1 MSQNNVSENMNL
13 LNESESYIIFE
24 NQKIRDNVTNL
35 NLDLNGNL
43 NMDSNNVHFG
53 ILNIKTN
60 KHDISILKKKIQH
73 IVFDV
78 DCSGSMSD
86 ICNDKRSK
94 MDHINHTIINMIM
107 FIVENP
113 ELMVF
118 ISVFAFDDKI
128 YTIIENEL
136 ISKENVE
143 TLVQQVRQIRPK
155 NTTNIEK
162 ALTNSKEYIQK
173 IYDCDVI
180 SKDNITITHIFMTDG
195 DANQGIT
202 IPEELL
208 QKCDLSISNIFIGFG
223 IDHNAYLLKVLS
235 SSNKNK
241 YYFVD
246 ALEKAGLVY
255 GEILHSIIY
264 KIMENIS
271 ISVKNGYIYDWKK
284 NVWTDNMIIDDLV
297 SDINK
302 VFHILS
308 ENPSECEVLIESN
321 NYLINEHFQ
330 YNIKSI
336 MNEKP
341 VQLHKYKYR
350 QRTQELM
357 FEVSKHNFNE
367 INIPVYN
374 HNNNYLLHSDTND
387 NPFYKERNEKNAL
400 LKEKMNA
407 LLEEMKKYCQ
417 PESESESETES
428 EKLDDMEKNFMK
440 LLCDDI
446 YMCLQTIDTRYG
458 AMYSCSRQVSQ
469 GEQRSYSAT
478 QAPNMNLMKKCI
490 IPKLQRSYA
499 FTGYNDDDDVLVHHN
514 FDYVG
519 SESSQ
524 DEYEEEKVEQDNK
537 EYTVSEEI
545 DTNPYTN
552 LSVLN
557 LMRCCSSTIDDNKL
571 FR

>member
-1 MSQNNVSENMNL
+1 MTQNNVSENMNL

-24 NQKIRDNVTNL
+24 NQKIGDNVTNL
-35 NLDLNGNL
+35 NLDLNRNL
-43 NMDSNNVHFG
+43 TMDLNNAHFG
-53 ILNIKTN
+53 ILSIKTN
-60 KHDISILKKKIQH
+60 KHDITFKKTQH

-86 ICNDKRSK
+86 ICNDTRSK

-107 FIVENP
+107 FIVEHP

-118 ISVFAFDDKI
+118 ISVFAFDDQI
-128 YTIIENEL
+128 YKIIENEL

-143 TLVQQVRQIRPK
+143 KLVQQVRQIRPK
-155 NTTNIEK
+155 NMTNIEK

-173 IYDCDVI
+173 IYDCGDVFG
-180 SKDNITITHIFMTDG
+180 KDNITITHIFMTDG
-195 DANQGIT
+195 DANQGVT
-202 IPEELL
+202 KPEELL

-223 IDHNAYLLKVLS
+223 IDHNAHLLKILS

-271 ISVKNGYIYDWKK
+271 ISIKNGYIYDWKK
-284 NVWTDNMIIDDLV
+284 NIWTDTMIIDDLV

-302 VFHILS
+302 VFHVLS
-308 ENPSECEVLIESN
+308 ENPSECEVSIESN
-321 NYLINEHFQ
+321 NYLINERFQ
-330 YNIKSI
+330 YNIKTI
-336 MNEKP
+336 INENP
-341 VQLHKYKYR
+341 VQLCKYKYR
-350 QRTQELM
+350 QRTQQLM
-357 FEVSKHNFNE
+357 FEVSEHNFNN
-367 INIPVYN
+367 INVPVYN
-374 HNNNYLLHSDTND
+374 HNNNYSLYSDSND

-400 LKEKMNA
+400 LKEKMNS
-407 LLEEMKKYCQ
+407 LLQEMKKYC
-417 PESESESETES
+417 ESVSVSETET

-478 QAPNMNLMKKCI
+478 RSQYEPN
-490 IPKLQRSYA
+490 
-499 FTGYNDDDDVLVHHN
+499 
-514 FDYVG
+514 
-519 SESSQ
+519 
-524 DEYEEEKVEQDNK
+524 EKMY
-537 EYTVSEEI
+537 YTKTSKVI
-545 DTNPYTN
+545 
-552 LSVLN
+552 
-557 LMRCCSSTIDDNKL
+557 C
-571 FR
+571 F

>member
-43 NMDSNNVHFG
+43 NMDLNNVHFG

-60 KHDISILKKKIQH
+60 KHDITILKKIQH

-94 MDHINHTIINMIM
+94 MEHINHTIINMIM
-107 FIVENP
+107 FIVEHP

-155 NTTNIEK
+155 NMTNIEK

-173 IYDCDVI
+173 IDCDVI
-180 SKDNITITHIFMTDG
+180 GKDNITITHIFMTDG
-195 DANQGIT
+195 DANEGIT
-202 IPEELL
+202 IPEDLL

-223 IDHNAYLLKVLS
+223 IDHNAHLLKVLS

-284 NVWTDNMIIDDLV
+284 NVWTDKIIIDYLV

-330 YNIKSI
+330 YNIKTI
-336 MNEKP
+336 INENP
-341 VQLHKYKYR
+341 VQLYKYKYR

-357 FEVSKHNFNE
+357 FEVSQHNFNN

-374 HNNNYLLHSDTND
+374 HNNNYSLYSDCND

-417 PESESESETES
+417 PESETES

-478 QAPNMNLMKKCI
+478 QAPNMNLMKRCI
-490 IPKLQRSYA
+490 IPKLHQRSYA
-499 FTGYNDDDDVLVHHN
+499 FTGYNDDMLIHN
-514 FDYVG
+514 FDYI
-519 SESSQ
+519 
-524 DEYEEEKVEQDNK
+524 EEQVEPEDKK
-537 EYTVSEEI
+537 EYTVSEDI

-557 LMRCCSSTIDDNKL
+557 LMRSCSSTIDDNKL

>member
-1 MSQNNVSENMNL
+1 MNL
-13 LNESESYIIFE
+13 LNENESNIIFE
-24 NQKIRDNVTNL
+24 SQKICENVTNIDL
-35 NLDLNGNL
+35 KLDLKLDLNMDL
-43 NMDSNNVHFG
+43 NNIHFG

-60 KHDISILKKKIQH
+60 KHDITNLKKIQH

-86 ICNDKRSK
+86 ICNDNRSK
-94 MDHINHTIINMIM
+94 MEHINHTIINMIM
-107 FIVENP
+107 FIVEHP

-118 ISVFAFDDKI
+118 ISVFAFDDQI

-155 NTTNIEK
+155 NMTNIEK

-180 SKDNITITHIFMTDG
+180 GKDNITITHIFMTDG
-195 DANQGIT
+195 DANQGVT
-202 IPEELL
+202 QPEELL

-223 IDHNAYLLKVLS
+223 IDHNAHLLKILS

-308 ENPSECEVLIESN
+308 ENPIECEVLIESN
-321 NYLINEHFQ
+321 NYLTNEHFQ
-330 YNIKSI
+330 YNIKTI
-336 MNEKP
+336 INENP
-341 VQLHKYKYR
+341 VQLYKYKYR

-357 FEVSKHNFNE
+357 FEVNKHNFNN

-374 HNNNYLLHSDTND
+374 HNNNYSLYSDSND

-407 LLEEMKKYCQ
+407 LLEEMKKYCD
-417 PESESESETES
+417 SNSDTDV
-428 EKLDDMEKNFMK
+428 EKMDDMERNFMK

-469 GEQRSYSAT
+469 GEQRSYSAN
-478 QAPNMNLMKKCI
+478 QAPNMNLMKRCI
-490 IPKLQRSYA
+490 IPIPKLQRSYA
-499 FTGYNDDDDVLVHHN
+499 FTGEIDDNNELVNHN
-514 FDYVG
+514 FDYVSG
-519 SESSQ
+519 ESSQ
-524 DEYEEEKVEQDNK
+524 EEYEEEKVEPEDKK
-537 EYTVSEEI
+537 EYTVSEDI

>member
-13 LNESESYIIFE
+13 LNKSESYIIFE
-24 NQKIRDNVTNL
+24 NQKIGDNVTNL
-35 NLDLNGNL
+35 VLNTDLNNL
-43 NMDSNNVHFG
+43 HFG

-60 KHDISILKKKIQH
+60 KHDTTFKKVQH

-86 ICNDKRSK
+86 ICNDNRSK
-94 MDHINHTIINMIM
+94 MEHINHTIINMIM

-128 YTIIENEL
+128 YKIIEYEL

-155 NTTNIEK
+155 NMTNIEK

-180 SKDNITITHIFMTDG
+180 GKDNITITHIFMTDG

-223 IDHNAYLLKVLS
+223 IDHNAHLLKILS

-271 ISVKNGYIYDWKK
+271 ISIKNGYIYDWKK
-284 NVWTDNMIIDDLV
+284 NIWTDTMIIDDLV

-302 VFHILS
+302 VFHVLS
-308 ENPSECEVLIESN
+308 ENPIECEVLIESN

-330 YNIKSI
+330 YNIKTI
-336 MNEKP
+336 INENP
-341 VQLHKYKYR
+341 VQLYKYKYR

-357 FEVSKHNFNE
+357 FEVSEHNFNN

-374 HNNNYLLHSDTND
+374 HNNNYSLYSDSND

-400 LKEKMNA
+400 LKEKMNS
-407 LLEEMKKYCQ
+407 LLEEMKKYL
-417 PESESESETES
+417 ESESESET

-478 QAPNMNLMKKCI
+478 QAPNMNLMKRRCI
-490 IPKLQRSYA
+490 IPKLLQRSYA
-499 FTGYNDDDDVLVHHN
+499 FNGYNDDDDDVLVHHN

-519 SESSQ
+519 GESSQ
-524 DEYEEEKVEQDNK
+524 EEYEEEKVEQDNK